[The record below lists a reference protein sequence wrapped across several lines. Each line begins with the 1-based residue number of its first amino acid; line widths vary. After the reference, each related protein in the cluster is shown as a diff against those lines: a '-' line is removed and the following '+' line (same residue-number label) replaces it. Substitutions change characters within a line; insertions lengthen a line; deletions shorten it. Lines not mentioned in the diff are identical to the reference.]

1 MIKKELIKSY
11 AKINLSLDVLGRYKN
26 NLHKIQSIIS
36 YINLHDKISIKSI
49 KKPNH
54 IIKFNGPFS
63 KNLKNNTISKLLNIL
78 EKKNLIKKKYKIEIR
93 KNIPQ
98 KSGLGGGS
106 MNAANI
112 LKYFLKKKLIK
123 VNKNQIY
130 EIAQEIGS
138 DVILGLAST
147 NCILTSKNELKS
159 FRNCKRLYT
168 LIVKPNFGCSTKMIY
183 SCVKKFNKVK
193 ITKPSRKMFNL
204 DFLKKMS
211 NSLEEVALNKYN
223 SLKKIKSY
231 LNNLENPILVRMT
244 GSGSAL
250 VSYYYSKKQCDRAQK
265 RFNKDY
271 KKYWCISSK
280 TI

>member
-78 EKKNLIKKKYKIEIR
+78 EKKNLIKKKYKIETR

-106 MNAANI
+106 MNAASILSYFIKKNI
-112 LKYFLKKKLIK
+112 ISIS
-123 VNKNQIY
+123 KN
-130 EIAQEIGS
+130 EIINICNQIGS
-138 DVILGLAST
+138 DVFLGLDRKNS
-147 NCILTSKNELKS
+147 ILLSNKKIKKFNTKIGL
-159 FRNCKRLYT
+159 FVV
-168 LIVKPNFGCSTKMIY
+168 LIKPKIGCSTKKYIKGLKNFQKGELKY
-183 SCVKKFNKVK
+183 LAKSLNVDSLKNAKNDLEKPAFSLYPNLRKLK
-193 ITKPSRKMFNL
+193 IFLSNL
-204 DFLKKMS
+204 DQVEF
-211 NSLEEVALNKYN
+211 
-223 SLKKIKSY
+223 
-231 LNNLENPILVRMT
+231 VRMT
-244 GSGSAL
+244 GSGSTIVAYFSNKKSAINAL
-250 VSYYYSKKQCDRAQK
+250 KLAKKNFK
-265 RFNKDY
+265 N
-271 KKYWCISSK
+271 YWSILSK